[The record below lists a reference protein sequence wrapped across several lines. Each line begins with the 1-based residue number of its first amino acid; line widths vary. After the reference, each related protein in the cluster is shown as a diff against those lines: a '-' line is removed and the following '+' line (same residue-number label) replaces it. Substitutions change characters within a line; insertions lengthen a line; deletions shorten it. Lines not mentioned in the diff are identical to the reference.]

1 MKTLI
6 KFFIVAMF
14 GIELLSP
21 FLIGYLN
28 QKENARKVYGKQEAN
43 DIALVKATSSNNL
56 KDWEDIDF
64 TDNNYSDSKTYN
76 IKE

>member
-6 KFFIVAMF
+6 KFSIVAMF
-14 GIELLSP
+14 GIEILSP

-28 QKENARKVYGKQEAN
+28 QKEKTRKAYIGRAAE
-43 DIALVKATSSNNL
+43 DIALTKAATTDM

-64 TDNNYSDSKTYN
+64 TGNTYSDSKTY
-76 IKE
+76 IVKE

>member
-6 KFFIVAMF
+6 KFSIVAMF
-14 GIELLSP
+14 GIEILSP

-28 QKENARKVYGKQEAN
+28 QKEKTRKTYIEHAAE
-43 DIALVKATSSNNL
+43 DIALIKTAATDA

-64 TDNNYSDSKTYN
+64 TGNTYSDSKTY
-76 IKE
+76 IVKE